1 MTFSHIFLVRSVG
14 LKESQ
19 HNEANTQ
26 TVQFQVV
33 VHDENPEIF
42 NGLTRIASRMHL
54 DSFQLMKANVG
65 ACTPKRGG

>member
-1 MTFSHIFLVRSVG
+1 MRPVG

-33 VHDENPEIF
+33 VHDENPQIF
-42 NGLTRIASRMHL
+42 NGLTCIASRMHL
-54 DSFQLMKANVG
+54 DSFQLMKASVG
-65 ACTPKRGG
+65 VCTPERGG